1 MKNDRMRDTNWS
13 KEQAL

>member
-13 KEQAL
+13 QE